1 MGTTSSPQLLSL
13 WAMSARNSR
22 QTSPAVFSFLSSSLF
37 VERKTLKH
45 SLFVLCVLSYLLYCT
60 AHACAWV
67 RNLVILLEQS
77 TAIYLPV
84 GCYLCSFALFYAGP
98 ILVKQMVKETT
109 CALVVSYERNKAIA
123 FFTHSSLVLL
133 QYIDVSSK
141 LLNKFH
147 LLRLAISVHHLSF
160 ICSPLTAASLS
171 PEDISVSTYHKGG
184 PGNRQFQNQLEIF
197 LLPLFL
203 PRSFL

>member
-1 MGTTSSPQLLSL
+1 MC
-13 WAMSARNSR
+13 AK
-22 QTSPAVFSFLSSSLF
+22 LF
-37 VERKTLKH
+37 IVLYSTC
-45 SLFVLCVLSYLLYCT
+45 LCVGAQFSHSAWAIDCDLFTCWLLP
-60 AHACAWV
+60 
-67 RNLVILLEQS
+67 LL
-77 TAIYLPV
+77 
-84 GCYLCSFALFYAGP
+84 FFNAGP
-98 ILVKQMVKETT
+98 ILVKQLVKETT

-123 FFTHSSLVLL
+123 FFTHSFTHSSLVLL

-147 LLRLAISVHHLSF
+147 LLRLAISVRHLSF